1 MKSTRCYTIERDEYG
16 YSIYDRVTRSRVEHG
31 SPHRYDIRRRL
42 VELEAYQTA
51 YSDLIARG
59 YADDAIQS
67 RALLASACNAGRY
80 YGRVLANVDTIAK
93 AAIEWYLSLKERNV

>member
-1 MKSTRCYTIERDEYG
+1 MKSTRFYTIERDEYG
-16 YSIYDRVTRSRVEHG
+16 YSIYDHVTCSRVEHG

-42 VELEAYQTA
+42 VELEAYQAA

-59 YADDAIQS
+59 YADDAVQG
-67 RALLASACNAGRY
+67 RALLASVHNAGRY

-93 AAIEWYLSLKERNV
+93 AAIERYLNFIGG